1 MLKIKPKVLG
11 NVDKCCTVGL
21 HSSLHIVSHSLTKLA
36 ELNQR
41 HITCEA
47 HVTINTITLKVD

>member
-11 NVDKCCTVGL
+11 MRTSAVLLGYTLVSTL
-21 HSSLHIVSHSLTKLA
+21 LSHSLTKLA
-36 ELNQR
+36 ELDQR

>member
-21 HSSLHIVSHSLTKLA
+21 HSRLHTVSHSLTKLA
-36 ELNQR
+36 ELNQGQ
-41 HITCEA
+41 ITCEA
-47 HVTINTITLKVD
+47 HVTINAITLKVD